1 MTFPI
6 IRHLDDV
13 YDHFVGRSEF
23 AIMDKGDYTVIDYV
37 YADTDTFANEILL
50 EGRGL
55 KFDRH
60 GSLIGR
66 PFHKFFNLGEKPQT
80 MPDALDW
87 NQNIRVETKHDGSM
101 IHAAFLN
108 GQIVPMTRKGVTE
121 VAMQAFDECD
131 VPYDEM
137 HGFLSNGATPIYE
150 FVSPANQI
158 VVPYEK
164 PELRL
169 LAVRDMLTGRYWQ
182 MGNQNVR
189 ETVCYGD
196 HMDHYRDEL
205 VSGVRDLK
213 GEEGVVLVWPNGHR
227 VKIKAEEYVAL
238 HRNIDTAASEARLLE
253 VILSGNLDDLIPL
266 LSETRAAWVR
276 EFADQVLAA
285 IAAETD
291 IMDDIVIKWEDKPQ
305 KDFAMFVNAHVKAP
319 LRSAYFRHRLDGGCP
334 KQVMLD
340 RYSQV
345 LRKQKDVD
353 QYRDLLLNG
362 ATLERGGL

>member
-6 IRHLDDV
+6 IKHLDEV
-13 YDHFVGRSEF
+13 YDDFISRPEF
-23 AIMDKGDYTVIDYV
+23 AIMNKGDYTVIDYV
-37 YADTDTFANEILL
+37 YADTDTFANEVLL

-55 KFDRH
+55 KFDRD
-60 GSLIGR
+60 GWLIGR
-66 PFHKFFNLGEKPQT
+66 PFHKFFNLGEKSHT

-87 NQNIRVETKHDGSM
+87 SQQIRVETKHDGSM
-101 IHAAFLN
+101 IHPVLL
-108 GQIVPMTRKGVTE
+108 GDCIVPMTRKGVTE

-137 HGFLSNGATPIYE
+137 HAFLKSGATPIYE
-150 FVSPANQI
+150 FVSPTNQI

-169 LAVRDMLTGRYWQ
+169 LAVRDINTGKYWQ
-182 MGNQNVR
+182 MGPENLR
-189 ETVCYGD
+189 RHASFGD

-205 VSGVRDLK
+205 ISEVRDLK
-213 GEEGVVLVWPNGHR
+213 GEEGVVLVWPDGHR

-266 LSETRAAWVR
+266 LSETRAGWVR
-276 EFADQVLAA
+276 EFADQVLAS
-285 IAAETD
+285 ISAEAD
-291 IMDDIVIKWEDKPQ
+291 AMDDTVIRWADKDQ
-305 KDFAMFVNAHVKAP
+305 KTFAQFVNAHVKTP

-334 KQVMLD
+334 TQVMLD

-353 QYRDLLLNG
+353 QHRDMLLGG

>member
-1 MTFPI
+1 MFPVI
-6 IRHLDDV
+6 QHLDDV
-13 YDHFVGRSEF
+13 YDHFVGRPEF

-66 PFHKFFNLGEKPQT
+66 PFHKFFNLGEKPHT

-87 NQNIRVETKHDGSM
+87 SQPVVVETKHDGSM
-101 IHAAFLN
+101 IHPVLLN
-108 GQIVPMTRKGVTE
+108 GQIVPMTRKGDTE
-121 VAMQAFDECD
+121 VALQAFDECD
-131 VPYDEM
+131 VPYEEM
-137 HGFLSNGATPIYE
+137 HRYLVNGFTPIYE

-169 LAVRDMLTGRYWQ
+169 LAVRHIITGTYV
-182 MGNQNVR
+182 GHAGHKNTR
-189 ETVCYGD
+189 EILDGD
-196 HMDHYRDEL
+196 FCRDSF
-205 VSGVRDLK
+205 VSKIRDLK

-238 HRNIDTAASEARLLE
+238 HRNIDTAASESRLLE

-266 LSETRAAWVR
+266 LSEARAAWVR

-285 IAAETD
+285 IAVETD
-291 IMDDIVIKWEDKPQ
+291 AMDDTVIRWADKPQ
-305 KDFAMFVNAHVKAP
+305 KDFAMFVNSHVKAP
-319 LRSAYFRHRLDGGCP
+319 LRAAYFRHRMDGGCP
-334 KQVMLD
+334 KQLMLD

-353 QYRDLLLNG
+353 QYRDMLLNG